1 MKHSLLILIAVTVL
15 ALSLAACGSAEQTAT
30 TDDSVL
36 VVTDGSS
43 EKRYTVDD
51 LKALPAAE
59 ATFSEVTYVGVPMT
73 VLLTDAGFDPQ
84 ALKAV
89 KAVAVDG
96 FTVNYGPELFLLDDT
111 LLGYGS
117 TDGPLTAEDGTFRMV
132 LPEQE
137 GKLNVR
143 MLVKLQVVQ

>member
-1 MKHSLLILIAVTVL
+1 MLKHQMIRKAKFFFSMRCNLYASIIM
-15 ALSLAACGSAEQTAT
+15 
-30 TDDSVL
+30 
-36 VVTDGSS
+36 
-43 EKRYTVDD
+43 
-51 LKALPAAE
+51 LKNKL
-59 ATFSEVTYVGVPMT
+59 FFGGNKWFWRI
-73 VLLTDAGFDPQ
+73 LLTDAGFDPQ

-137 GKLNVR
+137 GKLNIR
-143 MLVKLQVVQ
+143 MLVKVQVVQ